1 MLHLASNRHWKVI
14 NTRAVNAI
22 GQPTG
27 YLLVTGENSLSYSGI
42 NSFVRRR
49 AGFMNYHLWVTPYT
63 RGEDYAAGYYVNQ
76 SRGGDG
82 LPTWTKLNR
91 PIQDR
96 DVVLWYSLGVTHLPR
111 PEDWP
116 VMPVH
121 KTGFKLIPN
130 GFFTSNPAM
139 DLPR

>member
-1 MLHLASNRHWKVI
+1 
-14 NTRAVNAI
+14 
-22 GQPTG
+22 
-27 YLLVTGENSLSYSGI
+27 
-42 NSFVRRR
+42 
-49 AGFMNYHLWVTPYT
+49 MNYHLWVTPYT

-82 LPTWTKLNR
+82 LPAWTRKNR
-91 PIQDR
+91 SIEDR
-96 DVVLWYSLGVTHLPR
+96 DLVLWYSLGVTHIPR

-130 GFFTSNPAM
+130 GFFSTNPAM
-139 DLPR
+139 DVPR